1 MITQREFF
9 MIHQY
14 KSEGLSNRA
23 IAQRL
28 GIDRK
33 TVTRHLCQD
42 AQDPGALQRV
52 VNPSKLEPYR
62 AYLSERLQQFPELTA
77 RRLQREIQQLGY
89 RGGYSILCDYLRQIR
104 PAAVRRFEIR
114 FETPAGEQAQVD
126 FSCCK
131 IRYNEAPE
139 QVRKVWLFSMVLGH
153 SRYLWGRF
161 CEDQQLHTVL
171 RLHIEAFESLG
182 GVPRHLLYD
191 RMKTAVSGTDGDT
204 GEVIF
209 NPSLLS
215 CLHHYGAYPR
225 ACQPYRPQTKGKI
238 ERIFGYVKKDF
249 ILGTSFDSLSHLNGC
264 FDQWRSE
271 VANVRCHGTTGRV
284 VSDAFE
290 EERTKLIPL
299 PAIRYRALVA
309 TERKVNNEGMVA
321 YRGSVYSVPDGT
333 TSRIVEVQAQ
343 ACELCII
350 DHGEVIARHPIA
362 PSRGSRVMDPG
373 HRKSKAGSPVD
384 VDGGANDGSRSM
396 RRALSFYEAVGR
408 RLASS

>member
-1 MITQREFF
+1 

-23 IAQRL
+23 IARRL

-33 TVTRHLCQD
+33 TVKRHLCQD
-42 AQDPGALQRV
+42 ARDPEALQRV
-52 VNPSKLEPYR
+52 RNPSRLDPYR
-62 AYLSERLQQFPELTA
+62 TYLCERLQQYPELTA

-89 RGGYSILCDYLRQIR
+89 QGGYSILCDYLRWIR
-104 PAAVRRFEIR
+104 PAAARAFEIR

-126 FSCCK
+126 FSCCM
-131 IRYNEAPE
+131 IRYREAPG
-139 QVRKVWLFSMVLGH
+139 QVRRVWLFSMVLGH
-153 SRYLWGRF
+153 SRWLWGKF

-171 RLHIEAFESLG
+171 RMHIEAFESLG
-182 GVPRHLLYD
+182 GVPAHLLYD
-191 RMKTAVSGTDGDT
+191 RMKTAVTGTDADT

-209 NPSLLS
+209 NRSLLS

-249 ILGTSFDSLSHLNGC
+249 VLGSSFDSLSHLNEC
-264 FDQWRSE
+264 FEQWCAE
-271 VANVRCHGTTGRV
+271 VANARCHGTTGRV

-362 PSRGSRVMDPG
+362 PSRGSRVMDPR
-373 HRKSKAGSPVD
+373 HRKSRAGSPVRLD
-384 VDGGANDGSRSM
+384 DNADESCASIHRP
-396 RRALSFYEAVGR
+396 LEFYEAVGK
-408 RLASS
+408 RLAWS